1 MAFGVARQSLAR
13 GATSFGRRQRFPS
26 IFVAAMP
33 PQTVMP
39 PQTQACLTAGTCPTS
54 GAFAALATRGGS
66 STALNSA
73 VAAEAEKTAPVE
85 NFRKDYA
92 PLPYVVSKINMN
104 FVIEDGKTTV
114 TSEMTIT
121 PNEAAL
127 NFQQQ
132 DMVLDGD
139 ESAVKLMSLVLN
151 GRNLEEG
158 TDYTLEPG
166 KIILKASAIAGA
178 ASNTLE
184 TVVEIVPEDNTQLSG
199 LYKSGAMYCT
209 QCEAMGFRRITYY
222 PDRPDNMAIFEKIRI
237 EASEK
242 DYPILLS
249 NGNLIDKGELG
260 SGRHYATWKD
270 PFPKPSYLFC
280 AVAGNLGSIQ
290 DSYTTT
296 SGRNVK
302 LEIFSEKENVSKLQY
317 AMESLKRSMKWD
329 EDKFGLEYDLDLYN
343 IVAVNDFNMGAMEN
357 KGLNV
362 FNTAYVLA
370 DPATASDVDYE
381 RVEGVIGYDCLCA
394 QYKSVFHVYSTYSC
408 ACILPQTRIFP

>member
-1 MAFGVARQSLAR
+1 
-13 GATSFGRRQRFPS
+13 
-26 IFVAAMP
+26 MP
-33 PQTVMP
+33 PQTRLP
-39 PQTQACLTAGTCPTS
+39 AATCPVS
-54 GAFAALATRGGS
+54 GAFSGLATRGGS
-66 STALNSA
+66 SSALNSA
-73 VAAEAEKTAPVE
+73 VASEVEKAAPVE
-85 NFRKDYA
+85 KFRKDYA
-92 PLPYVVSKINMN
+92 PLPHLVSKINMN

-121 PNEAAL
+121 PNEAVP

-139 ESAVKLMSLVLN
+139 ESSVRLMSLVLN
-151 GRNLEEG
+151 GRSLEEG
-158 TDYTLEPG
+158 TEYKLEPG
-166 KIILKASAIAGA
+166 KLILKASALAGA
-178 ASNTLE
+178 ASNTLK
-184 TVVEIVPEDNTQLSG
+184 TVVEIDPEDNTQLSG
-199 LYKSGAMYCT
+199 LYKSGPIYCT
-209 QCEAMGFRRITYY
+209 QCEAHGFRRITYY

-237 EASEK
+237 EAFEK

-249 NGNLIDKGELG
+249 NGNLVEKGKLDD
-260 SGRHYATWKD
+260 GRHYATWKD

-280 AVAGNLGSIQ
+280 VVAGNLGSIQ
-290 DSYTTT
+290 DSYTTK

-302 LEIFSEKENVSKLQY
+302 LEIFSEKENVNKLQY

-370 DPATASDVDYE
+370 DPATATDVDYE

-394 QYKSVFHVYSTYSC
+394 
-408 ACILPQTRIFP
+408 L